1 MTAQPIP
8 FYASN
13 CQISYGSCYLRP
25 FNWPV
30 QCKSL
35 CSHLHLSSCYLRFN
49 RCLIWCL
56 PRLFC
61 SPRLYPHTGRRQM
74 CSSQL
79 LSCIN
84 SGQTFISSFLNNFTQ
99 NQKCAATENTKK
111 KSEFNQSEGTPEIS
125 IWAKVLVLL
134 HLFNIRF
141 GKSCSGFDT
150 YSSFFG
156 NSKTTQCVQHRWPV
170 NPAKS
175 RGKVCIMWPRL
186 YFILQSDAMEAHQGE
201 QRVTADLKPLPQQSQ
216 RREVFGRKV

>member
-1 MTAQPIP
+1 MPAPFILLSPPIASYRQKADVLLTATLMHKCWTK
-8 FYASN
+8 FYFFFFEQFHSK
-13 CQISYGSCYLRP
+13 P
-25 FNWPV
+25 E
-30 QCKSL
+30 
-35 CSHLHLSSCYLRFN
+35 
-49 RCLIWCL
+49 
-56 PRLFC
+56 
-61 SPRLYPHTGRRQM
+61 M
-74 CSSQL
+74 CSYR
-79 LSCIN
+79 
-84 SGQTFISSFLNNFTQ
+84 
-99 NQKCAATENTKK
+99 KYKK

-125 IWAKVLVLL
+125 IWARVLVLL
-134 HLFNIRF
+134 HLFNICF

-150 YSSFFG
+150 YCSFFG